1 MNNKQMAVF
10 KNYTEIL
17 MNALIKNN
25 INGTESKLY
34 ETKLLSILLSNENNK
49 EQDISIAIKNNLT
62 IVNFKQ
68 CEDFLK
74 SEGYLAQNETLYYSK
89 VDWNAAIKSNINE
102 NTTNTTSVSYFLY
115 ASNGTK
121 IDRSL
126 CSKIDTE
133 ILIPIP
139 GFNAE
144 IAANLTKNGFDLTD
158 PNSEYFSNLCIPMRE
173 NDTASTI
180 EDRSKELN
188 TMGLKCSAGCNYKS
202 INLTIGYISCLCD
215 TNGPKESASEFG
227 NIIINVFIESNIEIV
242 KCWKTVFKY
251 VILFY

>member
-1 MNNKQMAVF
+1 MNNNKQMAVF

-34 ETKLLSILLSNENNK
+34 ETQLLSILLSNENNK

-102 NTTNTTSVSYFLY
+102 NTTNTTSVSHF
-115 ASNGTK
+115 
-121 IDRSL
+121 
-126 CSKIDTE
+126 
-133 ILIPIP
+133 
-139 GFNAE
+139 
-144 IAANLTKNGFDLTD
+144 
-158 PNSEYFSNLCIPMRE
+158 
-173 NDTASTI
+173 
-180 EDRSKELN
+180 
-188 TMGLKCSAGCNYKS
+188 
-202 INLTIGYISCLCD
+202 
-215 TNGPKESASEFG
+215 
-227 NIIINVFIESNIEIV
+227 
-242 KCWKTVFKY
+242 
-251 VILFY
+251 